1 MAGKAARGAG
11 TIRKKTVTRSGK
23 PILIGRPA
31 LPLAETPAP
40 ANRCKYPSPGK
51 QKEVREKLQAA
62 TVAVDA
68 GLFVQPER
76 MTVSEWLDIWT
87 AEYLGGVK
95 PNTARI
101 YRNNVKRHIKPA
113 LGAVRLPELRPHD
126 TGFYQPAGACP
137 GIRAAGLQSAV
148 SGVEKGRRAALH
160 PQNPAEGCTLPRLE
174 QEEIKPMDD
183 KQITALLNA
192 AQGAEVEQL
201 IKTALF
207 TGCRLS
213 ELLGLTWDCVGRDT
227 ITISKQLARPDQRA
241 DGPFISPKN
250 GKSRT
255 LTPAP
260 LVLDALKAQKRMQ
273 TAARIKA
280 GPLWDNAYNLVFTT
294 ETGAPVSQWKI
305 ERVFS
310 KILAAAGLH
319 GIRFHDLRHTY
330 AVNAIRAGDDIK
342 TVQRQPWARLCG
354 VYAGQVRPLYR
365 ADETGQ
371 RRPHG
376 GLYKRCFEPVKG
388 KLKGK
393 HAHKEHEKPPNPC
406 IFKGWRLS
414 CLSTAGCVC
423 FFCSSQSKRAAP
435 WRGPQNKRGVR
446 SAVHLAHRARGVVLP
461 DDAVDLL
468 EIGRRQIARHC
479 VFDAGC
485 GVTELHGFLRIAVF

>member
-23 PILIGRPA
+23 AYTYWEARVTTGRD
-31 LPLAETPAP
+31 
-40 ANRCKYPSPGK
+40 PGTGK
-51 QKEVREKLQAA
+51 QVQISITGKTQKEVREKLQAA
-62 TVAVDA
+62 AVAVDS
-68 GLFVQPER
+68 GTYIQPER

-113 LGAVRLPELRPHD
+113 LGAVRLPELRPHMIQA
-126 TGFYQPAGACP
+126 FINRLELAPASVRLAYKVLYQA
-137 GIRAAGLQSAV
+137 LKKAV
-148 SGVEKGRRAALH
+148 ALH
-160 PQNPAEGCTLPRLE
+160 YIPQNPAEGCTLPRLE

-192 AQGAEVEQL
+192 TQGTEVEQL

-273 TAARIKA
+273 TTARIKA

-319 GIRFHDLRHTY
+319 GIRFHDLRHPY
-330 AVNAIRAGDDIK
+330 
-342 TVQRQPWARLCG
+342 
-354 VYAGQVRPLYR
+354 
-365 ADETGQ
+365 
-371 RRPHG
+371 
-376 GLYKRCFEPVKG
+376 VKPTT
-388 KLKGK
+388 KKFASFLK
-393 HAHKEHEKPPNPC
+393 
-406 IFKGWRLS
+406 
-414 CLSTAGCVC
+414 
-423 FFCSSQSKRAAP
+423 FFRAAAIAA
-435 WRGPQNKRGVR
+435 R
-446 SAVHLAHRARGVVLP
+446 SCSIRYSWLMLP
-461 DDAVDLL
+461 F
-468 EIGRRQIARHC
+468 QISP
-479 VFDAGC
+479 
-485 GVTELHGFLRIAVF
+485 FLKSPA